1 MIGRVVL
8 LAGLVPDD
16 VFGEELGDAA
26 PVAAGAGL
34 VERPECLLFRIHGAD
49 PKTSGSRRRVA
60 GAMAMCSVCRR
71 NMLVGEGYRLFREG
85 ARAAERPVCRLCE
98 EEAEQQGWVRL
109 ERPLELEKG
118 VVVWHARKVA

>member
-1 MIGRVVL
+1 
-8 LAGLVPDD
+8 
-16 VFGEELGDAA
+16 
-26 PVAAGAGL
+26 
-34 VERPECLLFRIHGAD
+34 
-49 PKTSGSRRRVA
+49 
-60 GAMAMCSVCRR
+60 MAMCSVCRR
-71 NMLVGEGYRLFREG
+71 NMLVGEGYRLFREA